1 MQRVIDFLDANQWA
15 CWLGIV
21 IASAIVLSID
31 NSHFVPF

>member
-1 MQRVIDFLDANQWA
+1 MKRFIAFLDRNEWA

-21 IASAIVLSID
+21 VGGVIVLSID